1 MATSTSTDDK
11 PSLTEKIAEKV
22 GDKAEAAMD
31 QVRTAIDTAD
41 EGLQRARVAAEQTQ
55 EIAGNVQTALL
66 KSLKDQPRAT
76 LAATAILGF
85 ILGALWKA
93 TR

>member
-1 MATSTSTDDK
+1 MATATDT
-11 PSLTEKIAEKV
+11 PSLTEKIADKV

-31 QVRTAIDTAD
+31 TVRSAVETAE
-41 EGLQRARVAAEQTQ
+41 EGLQRVRVAAEQTQ
-55 EIAGNVQTALL
+55 EIAGNVLTALL

>member
-1 MATSTSTDDK
+1 MGTSTSTDDK

-31 QVRTAIDTAD
+31 QVCTAIDTAD

-76 LAATAILGF
+76 LAATALLGF

>member
-1 MATSTSTDDK
+1 M
-11 PSLTEKIAEKV
+11 PP
-22 GDKAEAAMD
+22 
-31 QVRTAIDTAD
+31 
-41 EGLQRARVAAEQTQ
+41 ARPVAAQQTQ

-66 KSLKDQPRAT
+66 KSLKDQLRAT